1 MLNENNT
8 GYDAWNNPLQTLIK
22 EALRKPQGQYWD
34 VARLAQ
40 NTAHWSKNSL
50 TVLGQR
56 YRAQVPGS
64 DHKETVSEMYGRIA
78 WTVSGGA
85 HAADDE
91 ERLMVALRF
100 WHIMTAQRFLPNSPT
115 QVNAG
120 IEGKGGLSACFVV
133 SPEDN
138 LPSIMEVATEA
149 AMIEK
154 SGGGVGFNFSKLR
167 PRKDVIATTHGEAC
181 GPIAVMKLYSQVGA
195 TLTQGAFRL
204 GAHMATLDIDH
215 PDVRE
220 FIHCKDNDDTLQNF
234 NVSVG
239 VSGKFMEA
247 AENNKSWDLINP
259 RNGGVVETVNAL
271 ELWDEICESAWR
283 TGDPG
288 IIFVDAVAE
297 AAPNPHLGKSWPN
310 PCVTG
315 DTLVYTGDGLKPIQ
329 ALLGTTPLLGL
340 DSRTG
345 AVKSMASRVFQSGVK
360 PVYRLVT
367 KEGYNLKLTEDHE
380 VFTVTGKVPA
390 RELQKGDEIRL
401 IDHKGH
407 FGSKGNRDLGLVLGW
422 LTGDGYITDQTAC
435 MDFYGN
441 DREIAN
447 MMADATQRVV
457 SGTGKRP
464 WRQYGTGPVA
474 VPSRN
479 LETIHSS
486 RLKNILKEH
495 GITKGN
501 ERHVPQVVYEGT
513 EEMQRAYLQALF
525 GADGTVTGSGP
536 TKGIGVRLSSSYPPL
551 LEGVQ
556 RLLLN
561 FGIASRIY
569 HRHGERTSLLP
580 DGKGGRGEYISKA
593 NYEVVVGKDN
603 VLRFRDE
610 IGFLLE
616 RKNARL
622 QAGINEYGSRGFY
635 KERFVARFDRLEP
648 LGTEQV
654 YDLTEPLTHS
664 FVANGMVI
672 SNCAEQFLENH
683 GSCNLGSLNLV
694 KYEDG
699 DGAFMWDQFR
709 EDIGTAIRFLDAVVE
724 VNEFPLPILQDVNRR
739 TRRIGLGVMGWA
751 DLLIKMGVAY
761 DSEEA
766 LGLAD
771 EIAAFMNITAWKES
785 AKMAQETGAYP
796 EWESSALAANDPTP
810 RRNSCVLS
818 VAPTGTISRIA
829 DCSSGI
835 EPHFANAW
843 WSNVLWTDHEGTS
856 QRLLDAPSSVW
867 ESLRDRLKDEDK
879 VREVLGQLAD
889 SPEDADRIYAENG
902 IDSSVFRTSMA
913 IAPESHIRMQAAWQ
927 KHFTNG
933 VSKTINLPNNATVG
947 DIARSYILAFE
958 TGCKGVTVYRDGSK
972 SMQVLETGKKDSS
985 AKQEQ
990 TGQPEALQLGLEPV
1004 GETAMKDRPAAMLG
1018 LTKRVRT
1025 GHGTM
1030 YVTLNFDEDNKPF
1043 EMFTAIGKA
1052 GGSEPAHLEGLSRM
1066 VSLVLRCGHSP
1077 DLIIDQLE
1085 GITSEP
1091 VWDNGELIR
1100 SAEDGIA
1107 RVLKKYANG
1116 PSGA

>member
-1 MLNENNT
+1 MLKEK
-8 GYDAWNNPLQTLIK
+8 GFDSWKNPLQDLI
-22 EALRKPQGQYWD
+22 ANAARHPQGEHWD
-34 VARLAQ
+34 VANLSLK
-40 NTAHWSKNSL
+40 TAEWSENSL
-50 TVLGQR
+50 TVLDAR
-56 YRAQVPGS
+56 YRTENPHAGR
-64 DHKETVSEMYGRIA
+64 KESVSEMYGRIA
-78 WTVSGGA
+78 WTVSDGA
-85 HAADDE
+85 HAPDM
-91 ERLMVALRF
+91 ERRLNMALRF
-100 WHIMTAQRFLPNSPT
+100 WMLMVSQKFLPNSPT

-120 IEGKGGLSACFVV
+120 VEGKGGLSACFVV

-154 SGGGVGFNFSKLR
+154 SGGGIGFNFSKLR
-167 PRKDVIATTHGEAC
+167 PRKDRIATTHGEAC

-204 GAHMATLDIDH
+204 GAHMATLDINH

-239 VSGKFMEA
+239 VSGKFMKA
-247 AENNKSWDLINP
+247 AEDADDWDLVNP
-259 RNGGVVETVNAL
+259 RNGEVVETVNARA
-271 ELWDEICESAWR
+271 LWDEICESAWR

-288 IIFVDAVAE
+288 IIFVDAVDE
-297 AAPNPHLGKSWPN
+297 AAPNPHLGKCWPN

-315 DTLVYTGDGLKPIQ
+315 DTLVHTGEGLKPIQ
-329 ALLGTTPLLGL
+329 ALVGQTPLLGL

-345 AVKSMASRVFQSGVK
+345 AERSMASRVFESGVK
-360 PVYRLVT
+360 PVFRLVT
-367 KEGYNLKLTEDHE
+367 KEGYSLKLTEDHE
-380 VFTVTGKVPA
+380 VFTVGGKVPA
-390 RELQKGDEIRL
+390 SKLRKGDQIRL

-407 FGSKGNRDLGLVLGW
+407 FGTEGNRDLGLVLGW

-435 MDFYGN
+435 LDFYGD
-441 DREIAN
+441 DRGIAE
-447 MMADATQRVV
+447 MMAEATQNVV
-457 SGTGKRP
+457 AGTGERP
-464 WRQYGTGPVA
+464 WRRYPTGPVA
-474 VPSRN
+474 VESRN
-479 LETIHSS
+479 LETVHSS
-486 RLKNILKEH
+486 RLKNILKEY
-495 GITKGN
+495 GITK
-501 ERHVPQVVYEGT
+501 EDSRHVPQIVYEGT

-536 TKGIGVRLSSSYPPL
+536 TKGMGVRLSSSYPPL

-569 HRHGERTSLLP
+569 HRRDERTSLLP

-593 NYEVVVGKDN
+593 KYEVVIGKDN

-610 IGFLLE
+610 IGFLIE

-622 QAGINEYGSRGFY
+622 QDGINDYGSRGFY
-635 KERFVARFDRLEP
+635 KERFVAKFDRMEP

-694 KYEDG
+694 KYVGD
-699 DGAFMWDQFR
+699 DGAFLWDQF
-709 EDIGTAIRFLDAVVE
+709 ENDIRTAIRFLDAVVE
-724 VNEFPLPILQDVNRR
+724 INEFPLDILRDVNLR

-751 DLLIKMGVAY
+751 DVLIKMGIAY

-766 LGLAD
+766 LVVAD
-771 EIAAFMNITAWKES
+771 EIAAFMNKTAWSES
-785 AKMAQETGAYP
+785 VEMAAEIAPFP
-796 EWESSALAANDPTP
+796 EWEDSALAIKGNSP

-867 ESLRDRLKDEDK
+867 EALRERLGSEDQ
-879 VREVLGQLAD
+879 VRAVLGRIAD
-889 SPEDADRIYAENG
+889 NPEDVERIYAENG
-902 IDSSVFRTSMA
+902 IDGSVFRTSMA
-913 IAPESHIRMQAAWQ
+913 VSPEAHIRMQAAWQ

-933 VSKTINLPNNATVG
+933 VSKTINLPNDATVE

-972 SMQVLETGKKDSS
+972 SMQVLETGKKD
-985 AKQEQ
+985 Q
-990 TGQPEALQLGLEPV
+990 
-1004 GETAMKDRPAAMLG
+1004 ETAPVPAPMTPLLPGFDQEPRERPSALLG
-1018 LTKRVRT
+1018 LTEKVPT

-1052 GGSEPAHLEGLSRM
+1052 GGGEPAHLEGLSRM
-1066 VSLVLRCGHSP
+1066 ISFILRCGHSP
-1077 DLIIDQLE
+1077 TQIIDQLN

-1091 VWDNGELIR
+1091 VWHNGVLIR

-1107 RVLKKYANG
+1107 HVLRKHGKGLNK
-1116 PSGA
+1116 PLD

>member
-40 NTAHWSKNSL
+40 NTANWSKNSL
-50 TVLGQR
+50 TVLEER
-56 YRAQVPGS
+56 YRAQMPGS
-64 DHKETVSEMYGRIA
+64 ERKETVSEMYGRIA

-91 ERLMVALRF
+91 ERLTVALRF

-120 IEGKGGLSACFVV
+120 ITGKGGLSACFVV

-247 AENNKSWDLINP
+247 AESNKSWDLINP
-259 RNGGVVETVNAL
+259 RNGEVVETVNAL
-271 ELWDEICESAWR
+271 ELWNEICESAWR

-288 IIFVDAVAE
+288 MIFVDAVAA
-297 AAPNPHLGKSWPN
+297 AAPNPHMGKSWPN
-310 PCVTG
+310 PC
-315 DTLVYTGDGLKPIQ
+315 
-329 ALLGTTPLLGL
+329 
-340 DSRTG
+340 
-345 AVKSMASRVFQSGVK
+345 
-360 PVYRLVT
+360 
-367 KEGYNLKLTEDHE
+367 
-380 VFTVTGKVPA
+380 
-390 RELQKGDEIRL
+390 
-401 IDHKGH
+401 
-407 FGSKGNRDLGLVLGW
+407 
-422 LTGDGYITDQTAC
+422 
-435 MDFYGN
+435 
-441 DREIAN
+441 
-447 MMADATQRVV
+447 
-457 SGTGKRP
+457 
-464 WRQYGTGPVA
+464 
-474 VPSRN
+474 
-479 LETIHSS
+479 
-486 RLKNILKEH
+486 
-495 GITKGN
+495 
-501 ERHVPQVVYEGT
+501 
-513 EEMQRAYLQALF
+513 
-525 GADGTVTGSGP
+525 
-536 TKGIGVRLSSSYPPL
+536 
-551 LEGVQ
+551 
-556 RLLLN
+556 
-561 FGIASRIY
+561 
-569 HRHGERTSLLP
+569 
-580 DGKGGRGEYISKA
+580 
-593 NYEVVVGKDN
+593 
-603 VLRFRDE
+603 
-610 IGFLLE
+610 
-616 RKNARL
+616 
-622 QAGINEYGSRGFY
+622 
-635 KERFVARFDRLEP
+635 
-648 LGTEQV
+648 
-654 YDLTEPLTHS
+654 
-664 FVANGMVI
+664 
-672 SNCAEQFLENH
+672 AEQLLENH

-694 KYEDG
+694 KYVDG

-766 LGLAD
+766 LELAD

-785 AKMAQETGAYP
+785 AKMAQETEPYP
-796 EWESSALAANDPTP
+796 EWKNSALAANDPTP

-867 ESLRDRLKDEDK
+867 EGLRDRLKDEDK

-902 IDSSVFRTSMA
+902 IDSSVFRTSMT
-913 IAPESHIRMQAAWQ
+913 IVPEAHIRMQAAWQ

-985 AKQEQ
+985 AKLEQ

-1004 GETAMKDRPAAMLG
+1004 RDATLKSTPKARPAAMLG
-1018 LTKRVRT
+1018 ITEKVST

-1030 YVTLNFDEDNKPF
+1030 YVTLNFDENNKPF
-1043 EMFTAIGKA
+1043 EVFTAIGKA
-1052 GGSEPAHLEGLSRM
+1052 GGSEPAHLEGLSR
-1066 VSLVLRCGHSP
+1066 LATLCLRSGVDP
-1077 DLIIDQLE
+1077 NAIIHHLS

-1091 VWDNGELIR
+1091 VWDNGVLIR
-1100 SAEDGIA
+1100 SAEDGVA
-1107 RVLKKYANG
+1107 HVLKRHLNG
-1116 PSGA
+1116 LNSPGA